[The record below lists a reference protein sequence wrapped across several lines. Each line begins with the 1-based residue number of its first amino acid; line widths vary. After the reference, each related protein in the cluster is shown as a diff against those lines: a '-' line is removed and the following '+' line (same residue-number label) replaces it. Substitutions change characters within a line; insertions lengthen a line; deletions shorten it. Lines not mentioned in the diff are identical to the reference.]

1 MKGNST
7 HAPMHARTSLSQVLY
22 QTGMCSHHRP
32 RTLSQV
38 ILQLTQ
44 LPLGCKLVDRQGWGA
59 ETSSGHPLHPSPGLG
74 LPCSKFTFCL
84 LLFEIGSPVA
94 QAGLQ
99 LLVLV
104 GAGMTGVCYYSQF
117 MRRLR

>member
-7 HAPMHARTSLSQVLY
+7 HTHPCTHARHSHKFLY

-44 LPLGCKLVDRQGWGA
+44 LPLGCKLVDGQGCGA
-59 ETSSGHPLHPSPGLG
+59 ETGSGHPLHPSPGLG
-74 LPCSKFTFCL
+74 LPCSKFTLFL
-84 LLFEIGSPVA
+84 LLF
-94 QAGLQ
+94 
-99 LLVLV
+99 VL
-104 GAGMTGVCYYSQF
+104 
-117 MRRLR
+117 R